1 MPNKIMR
8 LKKGVNLPSF
18 TAQLLRA
25 SFPVN
30 ISDAN
35 TITLIWRPVDNSAAA
50 KTDEMDVIDAQSGKV
65 EKVWD
70 ANDLDTGSFKAE
82 IKIAWNDG
90 KIERFPSDG
99 YIYFDVIPTVD

>member
-8 LKKGVNLPSF
+8 LKNGVNLPAF
-18 TAQLLRA
+18 TAQLLRG
-25 SFPVN
+25 SYPVN
-30 ISDAN
+30 LSNAT

-50 KTDEMDVIDAQSGKV
+50 KTDEMSVIDATNGKV
-65 EKVWD
+65 EKVWET
-70 ANDLDTGSFKAE
+70 NDLDTGSFKAE